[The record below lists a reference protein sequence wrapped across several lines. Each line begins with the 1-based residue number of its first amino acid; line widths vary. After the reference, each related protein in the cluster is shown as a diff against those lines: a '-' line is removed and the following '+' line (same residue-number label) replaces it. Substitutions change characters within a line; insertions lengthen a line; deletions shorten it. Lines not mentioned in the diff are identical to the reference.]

1 MTLKNAIL
9 VVLESSEEGVAKT
22 SLEALGQATILSE
35 RRKADLYTVSFS
47 DEAGRVADIIRPY
60 GATKLLNCP
69 VSSLASRGASAFC
82 DAMDAVLATYEPD
95 TIVFGGSLW
104 AEERAARLAARLGVG
119 FARSVTGWDL
129 DADNHLVFSR
139 PVYGGRLVEDVMFS
153 GEKTVMC
160 SFRSHLFPLLKANGS
175 GSVEITEI
183 PPPEIPE
190 LAARLVERIPI
201 ELSGVSLTE
210 AEVIVSGGKGM
221 GGPEHFSILHELAE
235 ILHGEVGASRLAV
248 DAGWM
253 PPDRQVGQTGTVV
266 APKLYI
272 ACGISGAVQHRAG
285 IRDAGF
291 IVAINK
297 DPRAP
302 IFQFADAGIV
312 GDLFEVVPALI
323 RAARG
328 RAQKVMK
335 A

>member
-1 MTLKNAIL
+1 L

-22 SLEALGQATILSE
+22 SLEALGQARILSE
-35 RRKADLYTVSFS
+35 KWITDLIAVSFS
-47 DEAGRVADIIRPY
+47 DNSGRVADFINTY
-60 GATKLLNCP
+60 GVTNLLNCP
-69 VSSLASRGASAFC
+69 VSKLASRGASAFC
-82 DAMDAVLATYEPD
+82 DVMEKILASNEASAV
-95 TIVFGGSLW
+95 VFGGSLW

-119 FARSVTGWDL
+119 FARSVTGWEL
-129 DADNHLVFSR
+129 DPDNRLVFSR
-139 PVYGGRLVEDVMFS
+139 PVYGGRLVEDGVFS
-153 GEKTVMC
+153 GEKTIIC
-160 SFRSHLFPLLKANGS
+160 SFRSHLFPLVKASSS
-175 GSVEITEI
+175 GPAEVSEIA
-183 PPPEIPE
+183 PPDIPE
-190 LAARLVERIPI
+190 FAARLVDRIPI
-201 ELSGVSLTE
+201 ETSGVSLTE

-221 GGPEHFSILHELAE
+221 GGPENFSILHELAGV
-235 ILHGEVGASRLAV
+235 LHGEVGASRLAV

-266 APKLYI
+266 APKLYV

-312 GDLFEVVPALI
+312 GDLFEVVPSLT
-323 RAARG
+323 RAARS

-335 A
+335 T

>member
-1 MTLKNAIL
+1 MEK
-9 VVLESSEEGVAKT
+9 V
-22 SLEALGQATILSE
+22 
-35 RRKADLYTVSFS
+35 
-47 DEAGRVADIIRPY
+47 
-60 GATKLLNCP
+60 
-69 VSSLASRGASAFC
+69 LASG
-82 DAMDAVLATYEPD
+82 DVG
-95 TIVFGGSLW
+95 TIVFGGSQW
-104 AEERAARLAARLGVG
+104 AEERAARLSARLGVG

-129 DADNHLVFSR
+129 DADEHIVFNR
-139 PVYGGRLVEDVMFS
+139 PVYGGRLVEDVLFS
-153 GEKTVMC
+153 GGKTVIC
-160 SFRSHLFPLLKANGS
+160 SFRSHLFPLLKANDTQP
-175 GSVEITEI
+175 VEVTEI
-183 PPPEIPE
+183 VPPDIPE
-190 LAARLVERIPI
+190 LAARLVDRIPI
-201 ELSGVSLTE
+201 ETSGVSLTE
-210 AEVIVSGGKGM
+210 AEVIVSGGKAM
-221 GGPEHFSILHELAE
+221 GGSDNFSILHELAE
-235 ILHGEVGASRLAV
+235 VIHGEVGASRLAV

-291 IVAINK
+291 IIAINK

-312 GDLFEVVPALI
+312 GDLFEVVPALT